1 MRRRIVKRLET
12 ILIGRLRS
20 SPVRPPPRQEQ
31 GRPHDLVRSVAQVMR
46 SKSQLKPSDIALCR
60 ARPCQRIP
68 EAVQIYNV
76 SRNRIYSLMG
86 SGEIK
91 FKKVGSA
98 TLLNTKSLE
107 RVFVDDE

>member
-1 MRRRIVKRLET
+1 MPFKKQ
-12 ILIGRLRS
+12 
-20 SPVRPPPRQEQ
+20 P
-31 GRPHDLVRSVAQVMR
+31 
-46 SKSQLKPSDIALCR
+46 LKPSDIALCR
-60 ARPCQRIP
+60 ARPCQRIA

-91 FKKVGSA
+91 FKKVGSV

-107 RVFVDDE
+107 KVFVDDE